1 MLQFGVAT
9 GFVVPP
15 LLVKHSTDISVV
27 EDGLR
32 LMYYSVAVITTV
44 ILFLVILC
52 KYLCSIVF

>member
-52 KYLCSIVF
+52 KYLH